1 VVKRGNSILADLP
14 DGHLPIAA
22 RGGACPTPGDQRNST
37 NSVDANEA
45 DDDALF
51 RPFQSSSGG
60 HPNRR
65 RSAMAEFA
73 ATDTADPIQIP
84 PLAA

>member
-37 NSVDANEA
+37 NSVDASVKLVLRDWE
-45 DDDALF
+45 
-51 RPFQSSSGG
+51 R
-60 HPNRR
+60 
-65 RSAMAEFA
+65 
-73 ATDTADPIQIP
+73 DPVTIQP
-84 PLAA
+84 K